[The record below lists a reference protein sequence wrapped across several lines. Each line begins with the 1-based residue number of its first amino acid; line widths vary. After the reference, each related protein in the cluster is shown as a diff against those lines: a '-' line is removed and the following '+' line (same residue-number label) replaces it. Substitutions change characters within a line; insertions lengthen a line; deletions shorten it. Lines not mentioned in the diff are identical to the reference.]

1 MAPKN
6 TNFALGSRAFGPD
19 GYIWQLNGTQT
30 NKTWVKTQFTRKESE
45 GGLFGRG
52 KWDTTGYIDWSRVD
66 NDGSATKV
74 IKTQIE
80 EKNLITIGPLEG
92 SSPSLTNT
100 TARYPSDALIDGS
113 SDYVYFQFGKYKP
126 PFSREAAKANID
138 IIRLIAPTTSSSRA
152 KKICSQ
158 CSGYVYYISVKGITG
173 AANLDADDVKD
184 KVSELRLHTDLPI
197 AIGFGI
203 KDAASASSVKDVADG
218 IVAGSVFVDLI
229 GEGDDIIDK
238 VSLKTKELF
247 EVLN

>member
-1 MAPKN
+1 MN
-6 TNFALGSRAFGPD
+6 TFESLGAKLFMEEAVAVDLD
-19 GYIWQLNGTQT
+19 GIL
-30 NKTWVKTQFTRKESE
+30 
-45 GGLFGRG
+45 
-52 KWDTTGYIDWSRVD
+52 IVD
-66 NDGSATKV
+66 MPP
-74 IKTQIE
+74 E
-80 EKNLITIGPLEG
+80 E
-92 SSPSLTNT
+92 
-100 TARYPSDALIDGS
+100 S
-113 SDYVYFQFGKYKP
+113 SDV
-126 PFSREAAKANID
+126 SREAAKANID